1 MGDRTA
7 RERVRRRAG
16 RASAGAAGVALIG
29 ALLAGAPAAAADVP
43 TTGLLASYD
52 FSETSGTVL
61 HDASGAGRDAA
72 VVGGEDWH
80 AGYMQFD
87 GANHVELP
95 DGILQGKDAATIV
108 IETSPENL
116 AGAQFLWN
124 IGGSGNAGTGQFFIQ
139 PVAPRLS
146 ISKTN
151 WSGEQT
157 ATATRKLALD
167 EWQSIAA
174 TISRNGTGTTST
186 LRLYVDGE
194 LWAEKTDSTVNLADL
209 TTHTLNYIGKSAYTA
224 DALYR
229 GKVSSFRIYDTAL
242 TAVQLGDIAA
252 ADAPAA
258 AAETVAAIDLDAVNE
273 QDLAQIESDMALPTA
288 GGVTWSAEPAGVITA
303 DGSVTQPE
311 ADTDVTLTA
320 TAEVR
325 GQTASRTFEVTVL
338 HAPSAA
344 EQAQK
349 DLAAVVLP
357 GSDDIRSSIALP
369 ETGSRYGSAVAWS
382 VDHPEIVDLD
392 PDGDVAPGVVTRPA
406 ADTTVTLTATA
417 TNGGAVA
424 TREFELLVRKAYD
437 MPETTDYLFAHFT
450 GTERSHTD
458 EQIYFATSQNGATFT
473 DTRPNGSPVL
483 SLAADE
489 GDGGVRDPFLVRSPE
504 GDRFY
509 LIATDLSI
517 YHRGGW
523 GAAQATTTGST
534 KIVVWE
540 STDLVNWS
548 EPRLPDLAGPIPGAG
563 MMWAPEAF
571 WDEATQ
577 QYYVYWATKSDAENT
592 LGDPVNVY
600 IATTRDF
607 VTFSTP
613 QVWIDRQHS
622 IIDTTM
628 FKVGDWY
635 YRASGDGQITIE
647 KSKSIDAPTIS
658 ATAPTTGS
666 ENEWVLVGT
675 LQSIL
680 GGTTEACSTGRN
692 YSGGCL
698 EGPEFFR
705 YSDDDKGAAQ
715 ELYGLMADQYAAGK
729 GYLPFRTT
737 DPGSTS
743 AADWSKATDVD
754 FGTLKKRHGT
764 ILPITQR
771 EYDRLM
777 FHYAGVGEDPDA
789 GPELDATVSTRCVAG
804 KATLVT
810 SVRNDGDTAADV
822 VVSTAYGSK
831 THAAV
836 APGRTVSTVFATRA
850 TSIGAGNVTVTGTD
864 AGGETE
870 LVAPY
875 AAASCG

>member
-1 MGDRTA
+1 MSDRVA
-7 RERVRRRAG
+7 RERARPRLRRAL
-16 RASAGAAGVALIG
+16 SGAAGLAVAG
-29 ALLAGAPAAAADVP
+29 ALLTGGPAAAAEVP
-43 TTGLLASYD
+43 TAGLLASYD

-61 HDASGAGRDAA
+61 HDGSGAGRDAT

-87 GANHVELP
+87 GANHVKLP
-95 DGILQGKDAATIV
+95 DGILQGEDAATIV

-124 IGGSGNAGTGQFFIQ
+124 IGGSGNAATGQFFIQ

-151 WSGEQT
+151 WTGEQT

-167 EWQSIAA
+167 QWQSVAA

-209 TTHTLNYIGKSAYTA
+209 TAHTLNYIGRSAYSA

-229 GKVSSFRIYDTAL
+229 GKVSSFRLYDSAL
-242 TAVQLGDIAA
+242 TATQLADIAA
-252 ADAPAA
+252 VDAPAA
-258 AAETVAAIDLDAVNE
+258 AAETVAGIDLDAANE
-273 QDLAQIESDMALPTA
+273 QDLAQVETDLVLPRA
-288 GGVTWSAEPAGVITA
+288 GGVSWESDPAGVIAA
-303 DGSVTQPE
+303 DGTVTQQA
-311 ADTDVTLTA
+311 ADTAVTLTA
-320 TAEVR
+320 TADVR
-325 GQTASRTFEVTVL
+325 GQTASRTFDVTVL

-344 EQAQK
+344 EQAQR
-349 DLAAVVLP
+349 DLAAIAVPDAGDL
-357 GSDDIRSSIALP
+357 RSSITLP
-369 ETGSRYGSAVAWS
+369 ETGSRYGSALTWTT
-382 VDHPEIVDLD
+382 DHPEIVDVE
-392 PDGDVAPGVVTRPA
+392 GSGGIAPGVVTRPA
-406 ADTTVTLTATA
+406 ADTQVTLTATA
-417 TNGGAVA
+417 QNGGVVA
-424 TREFELLVRKAYD
+424 TREIELLVRKAYV

-450 GTERSHTD
+450 GTEDSHTD
-458 EQIYFATSQNGATFT
+458 EQIYLATSRDGATFT
-473 DTRPNGSPVL
+473 DTRADADPVL
-483 SLAADE
+483 SLAPDE

-504 GDRFY
+504 GDRFF

-523 GAAQATTTGST
+523 GNSQATTTGST

-548 EPRLPDLAGPIPGAG
+548 EPRLPDLAGSIPGAG
-563 MMWAPEAF
+563 MMWAPEAY

-577 QYYVYWATKSDAENT
+577 QYYVYWATRSTEQNT
-592 LGDPVNVY
+592 FGDPVNMY

-607 VTFSTP
+607 VTFSEP
-613 QVWIDRQHS
+613 RLWIDRQIS

-647 KSKSIDAPTIS
+647 KSKAIDVLS
-658 ATAPTTGS
+658 VSQTAKTSGT
-666 ENEWVLVGT
+666 EQEWVQVGT

-692 YSGGCL
+692 YTGNCL
-698 EGPEFFR
+698 EGAEFFR
-705 YSDDDKGAAQ
+705 YNEDDRGAA
-715 ELYGLMADQYAAGK
+715 EALYGLMTDQYAAGK

-754 FGTLKKRHGT
+754 FGVLKKRHGA

-771 EYDRLM
+771 EYERVM
-777 FHYAGVGEDPDA
+777 YHFAGVGEDPDA
-789 GPELDATVSTRCVAG
+789 GPVLAVTASTRCAAG
-804 KATLVT
+804 KVVLMA
-810 SVRNDGDTAADV
+810 SVRNDGDTAATA
-822 VVSTAYGSK
+822 VVSTPYGTK
-831 THAAV
+831 TLAAV
-836 APGRTVSTVFATRA
+836 APGGTVSAAFTTRTASIAAGTVE
-850 TSIGAGNVTVTGTD
+850 VTGT
-864 AGGETE
+864 AGGGERTE
-870 LVAPY
+870 SADY
-875 AAASCG
+875 AALHCG

>member
-1 MGDRTA
+1 MGDRIA
-7 RERVRRRAG
+7 RG
-16 RASAGAAGVALIG
+16 RILAGVTGLAVLG
-29 ALLAGAPAAAADVP
+29 ALLAGSPATAEVP

-61 HDASGAGRDAA
+61 RDGSGAGRDAT

-87 GANHVELP
+87 GANHVKLP
-95 DGILQGKDAATIV
+95 DGILQGQEAATIV

-116 AGAQFLWN
+116 TGPQFLWN
-124 IGGSGNAGTGQFFIQ
+124 LGGSGNAGTGQFFVQ

-157 ATATRKLALD
+157 ALATRKLAQD
-167 EWQSIAA
+167 RWQSIAA
-174 TISRNGTGTTST
+174 TISRNGTGATST

-194 LWAEKTDSTVNLADL
+194 LWAEKTGSTVNLADL
-209 TTHTLNYIGKSAYTA
+209 ATHTLNSIGKSAYTA

-229 GKVSSFRIYDTAL
+229 GKVSAFRIYDTAL
-242 TAVQLGDIAA
+242 TATQLGDIAA
-252 ADAPAA
+252 ADAPAS
-258 AAETVAAIDLDAVNE
+258 AAETVAGVDLDAVNE
-273 QDLAQIESDMALPTA
+273 QDLARIESDLVLPAA
-288 GGVTWSAEPAGVITA
+288 GGVTWTAEPAGVIAA
-303 DGSVTQPE
+303 DGTVTQP
-311 ADTDVTLTA
+311 ATDTDVTLTA

-325 GQTASRTFEVTVL
+325 GQTASRTFDVTVL
-338 HAPSAA
+338 HAPSAM

-349 DLAAVVLP
+349 DLAAVVIP
-357 GSDDIRSSIALP
+357 GSDDIRGSIALP
-369 ETGSRYGSAVAWS
+369 ETGSRYGSVLTWS
-382 VDHPEIVDLD
+382 TDRPEIIDV
-392 PDGDVAPGVVTRPA
+392 DGDGGVAAGVVTRPA
-406 ADTTVTLTATA
+406 ADTPVTLTATA
-417 TNGGAVA
+417 TNGAAVE
-424 TREFELLVRKAYD
+424 TREIELLVRGAYD

-450 GTERSHTD
+450 GTEGGHTD
-458 EQIYFATSQNGATFT
+458 EQIYFATSQDGATFT

-483 SLAADE
+483 SLAPDE

-540 STDLVNWS
+540 SHDLVNWS
-548 EPRLPDLAGPIPGAG
+548 EPRLPDLAGSIPGAG

-571 WDEATQ
+571 WDETTQ
-577 QYYVYWATKSDAENT
+577 QYYLYWATRSVEQNT
-592 LGDPVNVY
+592 FGDPVNMY

-607 VTFSTP
+607 VTFSEP
-613 QVWIDRQHS
+613 HVWIDRQTS

-647 KSKSIDAPTIS
+647 KSKAIDVPTVS
-658 ATAPTTGS
+658 ATAPATGS
-666 ENEWVLVGT
+666 EQQWVLVGT

-680 GGTTEACSTGRN
+680 GGTTESCGTGRN

-705 YSDDDKGAAQ
+705 YNDDDRGAAQ

-743 AADWSKATDVD
+743 TADWSKATDVD
-754 FGTLKKRHGT
+754 FGVLKKRHGA

-771 EYDRLM
+771 EYERVM
-777 FHYAGVGEDPDA
+777 YHYAGVGEDPDA
-789 GPELDATVSTRCVAG
+789 GPELDATVSTRCAAG
-804 KATLVT
+804 KVLLAA

-822 VVSTAYGSK
+822 VVATAYGTK
-831 THAAV
+831 TLAAV
-836 APGRTVSTVFATRA
+836 APGGSVSAVFTTRA
-850 TSIGAGNVTVTGTD
+850 TSIAAGTATVTGTD
-864 AGGETE
+864 ARGATE
-870 LVAPY
+870 LAVSY

>member
-1 MGDRTA
+1 
-7 RERVRRRAG
+7 
-16 RASAGAAGVALIG
+16 VAG
-29 ALLAGAPAAAADVP
+29 ALLAGSPAAGAVP

-52 FSETSGTVL
+52 FSEASGTVL
-61 HDASGAGRDAA
+61 HDGSGAGRDAT

-87 GANHVELP
+87 GANHVKLP

-124 IGGSGNAGTGQFFIQ
+124 IGGSGNAATGQFFIQ

-151 WSGEQT
+151 WSGEQS
-157 ATATRKLALD
+157 ATSTSKLVVD

-186 LRLYVDGE
+186 LRLYVDGA
-194 LWAEKTDSTVNLADL
+194 LRAEKTDSTVNLADL
-209 TTHTLNYIGKSAYTA
+209 TTHTLNYIGKSAYTG

-229 GKVSSFRIYDTAL
+229 GKVSLFRVYDNAL
-242 TAVQLGDIAA
+242 TATQLGDIAA
-252 ADAPAA
+252 VDAPAA
-258 AAETVAAIDLDAVNE
+258 AAETVAGIDLDAVNE
-273 QDLAQIESDMALPTA
+273 QDLAQIESDLVLPTA
-288 GGVTWSAEPAGVITA
+288 GGVSWSAEPAGVIAA
-303 DGSVTQPE
+303 DGSVTQPQ

-320 TAEVR
+320 TADAR
-325 GQTASRTFEVTVL
+325 GQTASRTFDVTVL
-338 HAPSAA
+338 HAPS
-344 EQAQK
+344 ESERAQK
-349 DLAAVVLP
+349 DLAAIAIL
-357 GSDDIRSSIALP
+357 GADDIRGSITLP
-369 ETGSRYGSAVAWS
+369 ETGSRYGSTLAWS
-382 VDHPEIVDLD
+382 TDHPEIVDVA
-392 PDGDVAPGVVTRPA
+392 PEGDVAPGVVTRPA

-417 TNGGAVA
+417 TNDGAVA
-424 TREFELLVRKAYD
+424 TREIELLVREAYD

-450 GTERSHTD
+450 GSERSHTD
-458 EQIYFATSQNGATFT
+458 EQVYFATSQDGATFT

-483 SLAADE
+483 SLAEDE

-517 YHRGGW
+517 YRRGGW
-523 GAAQATTTGST
+523 GASQATTTGST
-534 KIVVWE
+534 KLVVWE

-548 EPRLPDLAGPIPGAG
+548 EPRLPELAGSIPGAG

-571 WDEATQ
+571 WDEETQ
-577 QYYVYWATKSDAENT
+577 QYYVYWATKADAENT
-592 LGDPVNVY
+592 LGDPVNMY

-607 VTFSTP
+607 VTFSQP
-613 QVWIDRQHS
+613 HVWIDRQNS

-647 KSKSIDAPTIS
+647 KSKSIDVPTVS
-658 ATAPTTGS
+658 ATAPASGS
-666 ENEWVLVGT
+666 EHQWTLVGT

-680 GGTTEACSTGRN
+680 GGTTESCGTGRN

-705 YSDDDKGAAQ
+705 YNDDDRGAAQ

-737 DPGSTS
+737 DPGSNS
-743 AADWSKATDVD
+743 SADWSKATDVD
-754 FGTLKKRHGT
+754 FGVLKKRHGT
-764 ILPITQR
+764 ILPITQL
-771 EYDRLM
+771 EYERVM
-777 FHYAGVGEDPDA
+777 YHYAGVGEDPDA
-789 GPELDATVSTRCVAG
+789 GPELDATVSTRCAAG
-804 KATLVT
+804 KVLLTA

-822 VVSTAYGSK
+822 VVATAYGTK
-831 THAAV
+831 TLAAV
-836 APGRTVSTVFATRA
+836 VPGGTVSAVFTARA
-850 TSIGAGNVTVTGTD
+850 ASIAAGTATVTGTD
-864 AGGETE
+864 AKGETE
-870 LVAPY
+870 LAVSY
-875 AAASCG
+875 ASASCG